1 MHGYKSIYSCFLGFA
16 LNGQEQMDPWEVFKL
31 WVRDLLPELQVF
43 FLIVLRQNSMF
54 IYQLF
59 PYNVCVLSN
68 AMMLCFINISMY
80 VLNICQINLCYLALC
95 ELCHNTNRA
104 DRSAPFIDLTLGFN
118 NIQDAVADY
127 FAEENIMEYDCQ
139 V

>member
-1 MHGYKSIYSCFLGFA
+1 
-16 LNGQEQMDPWEVFKL
+16 MDPCEVFEL

-43 FLIVLRQNSMF
+43 FSIVLTQNSKF
-54 IYQLF
+54 ISHLF
-59 PYNVCVLSN
+59 PYNVCVVSN

-80 VLNICQINLCYLALC
+80 VLNICEINLCYSARC